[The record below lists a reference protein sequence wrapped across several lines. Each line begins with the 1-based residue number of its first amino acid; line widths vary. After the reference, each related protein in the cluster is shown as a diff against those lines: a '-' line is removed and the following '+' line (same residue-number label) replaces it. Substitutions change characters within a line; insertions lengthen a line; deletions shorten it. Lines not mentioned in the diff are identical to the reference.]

1 MTFMKMSSNDNK
13 SCICQFFIKVYCILS
28 IQYMYK
34 ISCKMDEHFLRY
46 SMLFHR
52 GPTRNPP
59 VLRFSKKPSPGGVKH
74 KPSHQTIWISPL
86 PSTFP
91 RKNSYR
97 NQIDCILLR
106 NNMNSKIFK
115 QRSFSSNITRSD
127 YKPVIE
133 KI

>member
-1 MTFMKMSSNDNK
+1 MIIKVAFVN
-13 SCICQFFIKVYCILS
+13 FFIKVYCILS

-34 ISCKMDEHFLRY
+34 ISCKMDKNFLRY

-52 GPTRNPP
+52 GSSRNPP

-91 RKNSYR
+91 CKNSYR

-106 NNMNSKIFK
+106 NNMNSKIFE